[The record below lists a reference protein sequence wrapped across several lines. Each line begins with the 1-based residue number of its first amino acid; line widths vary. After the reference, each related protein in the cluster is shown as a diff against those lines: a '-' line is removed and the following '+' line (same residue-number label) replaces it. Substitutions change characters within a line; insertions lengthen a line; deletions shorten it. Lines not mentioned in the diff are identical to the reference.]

1 MERRILTRLG
11 RMNRTTLFLIAALYV
26 FLGFLLPGVVGAVL
40 LLALAA
46 GLLWLLL
53 RTWTVHAANARA
65 ARLVVLALLV
75 VVAVVKLT
83 R

>member
-1 MERRILTRLG
+1 MEQRILTRLG
-11 RMNRTTLFLIAALYV
+11 RMNRTTLFLLAALYV
-26 FLGFLLPGVVGAVL
+26 FLAFLIPGVIGAVM

-46 GLLWLLL
+46 GLVWLMR
-53 RTWTVHAANARA
+53 RTWATRPGNARI
-65 ARLVVLALLV
+65 ARIVVVAVLV